1 MTITITVIKIK
12 NEKFYTARKILVKKR
27 RIVYDEP
34 HKKCNKKEV
43 PKNEIWK
50 GNLKKW
56 EENTVE
62 RSVTIMNEK
71 HERYEYKVKR

>member
-12 NEKFYTARKILVKKR
+12 NEKFYTARKIIVKKR

-43 PKNEIWK
+43 PKNEI
-50 GNLKKW
+50 
-56 EENTVE
+56 
-62 RSVTIMNEK
+62 
-71 HERYEYKVKR
+71 